1 MKIAYYDC
9 FSGISGD
16 MNLGAMIDLG
26 IDSKLIIDGLRK
38 LNLPGWHLDISKDQ
52 RHGIT
57 GTRVTV
63 ITDGGTDK
71 NGHGN
76 IDIHGNNSASGHG
89 NDHPRRNL
97 SDINEIIESSS
108 LDSKVRDLAIKIF
121 TQIAQAEAK
130 IHDKPLSEIHFH
142 EVGAIDSIIDIVGA
156 AICFNELDVERV
168 YVSEIELGGGMV
180 RCEHGL
186 LPVPAPATASII
198 NGFPVHVGAVDF
210 EATTPTGAAIIAA
223 IAEPMTEELSFV
235 INRTGYGIGH
245 TNNPSRPNVLRVFL
259 ADTKPQKQESHKT
272 LLMEC
277 NIDDMN
283 PEISEYLSDKLFAAG
298 ADDVWFTPMIMKK
311 GRPAFTLSVICE
323 EERKEAVSEVIFC
336 ESTTIGLRVIPF
348 MKETL
353 HREFEEVQTRFGK
366 VTVKKSYYC
375 SRLVSAKPEAARC
388 AEIARKTGIPMKHVI
403 QEVTALVF
411 EKNDHFREA

>member
-38 LNLPGWHLDISKDQ
+38 LNLPGWRLDISKDQ

-63 ITDGGTDK
+63 IIDGGTDK

-210 EATTPTGAAIIAA
+210 EATT
-223 IAEPMTEELSFV
+223 
-235 INRTGYGIGH
+235 
-245 TNNPSRPNVLRVFL
+245 
-259 ADTKPQKQESHKT
+259 
-272 LLMEC
+272 
-277 NIDDMN
+277 
-283 PEISEYLSDKLFAAG
+283 
-298 ADDVWFTPMIMKK
+298 
-311 GRPAFTLSVICE
+311 
-323 EERKEAVSEVIFC
+323 
-336 ESTTIGLRVIPF
+336 
-348 MKETL
+348 
-353 HREFEEVQTRFGK
+353 
-366 VTVKKSYYC
+366 
-375 SRLVSAKPEAARC
+375 
-388 AEIARKTGIPMKHVI
+388 
-403 QEVTALVF
+403 
-411 EKNDHFREA
+411 